1 MITTKNTNYEIIS
14 RTIRI
19 NTRLR
24 VIYYQLRIMS
34 TQSVYQLLKEL
45 VDTINNL
52 QKELIREQHRKS
64 RIRSG
69 GYRKKHNLASSI
81 GRDDK

>member
-1 MITTKNTNYEIIS
+1 MC
-14 RTIRI
+14 TIKE
-19 NTRLR
+19 L
-24 VIYYQLRIMS
+24 YSKY
-34 TQSVYQLLKEL
+34 LLKQAS
-45 VDTINNL
+45 DAIDNL

-69 GYRKKHNLASSI
+69 GYRRKHNLASSI

>member
-1 MITTKNTNYEIIS
+1 MC
-14 RTIRI
+14 TI
-19 NTRLR
+19 
-24 VIYYQLRIMS
+24 
-34 TQSVYQLLKEL
+34 KEL
-45 VDTINNL
+45 YSKHLLNQASDAIDKL

-69 GYRKKHNLASSI
+69 GYRKKHNLTSSI